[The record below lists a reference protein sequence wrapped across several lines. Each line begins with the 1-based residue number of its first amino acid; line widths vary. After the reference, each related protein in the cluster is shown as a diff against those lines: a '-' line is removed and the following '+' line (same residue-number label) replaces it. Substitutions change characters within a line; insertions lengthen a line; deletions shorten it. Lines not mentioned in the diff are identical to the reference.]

1 MMRLENPP
9 GTICWWNSSMF
20 DIVYV
25 VKICNIPLPEEPA
38 KDDLFMTQF
47 RTWVLLKEPKV
58 FNPERVVKYF
68 IETLSTNNAKAFM
81 KRQQEPLFV
90 FLCLAG
96 KECEK
101 SSGIDFFSFM
111 RFTERTTTK
120 VNKCMQCFRSPGR

>member
-1 MMRLENPP
+1 
-9 GTICWWNSSMF
+9 MF

-47 RTWVLLKEPKV
+47 RTWVLLKELKV

-90 FLCLAG
+90 FLCL
-96 KECEK
+96 
-101 SSGIDFFSFM
+101 DLQPLRV
-111 RFTERTTTK
+111 RFQIVSLHTLMDARLI
-120 VNKCMQCFRSPGR
+120 